1 MTKAK
6 WGYKAKF
13 NCATKKRLKNYTQ
26 LRRLSLLL
34 KFLKLQ
40 FLVRI
45 RRSLSYSIE
54 VTIMLEVCVSDGSQC
69 PTEQPRKRLKTMHS

>member
-1 MTKAK
+1 MA
-6 WGYKAKF
+6 
-13 NCATKKRLKNYTQ
+13 Q
-26 LRRLSLLL
+26 V
-34 KFLKLQ
+34 LKLQ

-69 PTEQPRKRLKTMHS
+69 PTQQR